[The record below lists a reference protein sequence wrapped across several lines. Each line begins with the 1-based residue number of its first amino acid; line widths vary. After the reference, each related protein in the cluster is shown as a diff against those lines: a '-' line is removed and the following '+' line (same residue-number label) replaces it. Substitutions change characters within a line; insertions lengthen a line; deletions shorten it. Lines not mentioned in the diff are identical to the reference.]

1 MPDCHWNA
9 QQIFDQ
15 IKAHKTDMASGM
27 LQSEL
32 NRLSEE
38 AFELLAKDL
47 QAISEKDDDKWN
59 DVYFNKNSSG
69 HITEVKVNDGY
80 FLKTTLARK
89 GALTPLGITLMLNG
103 DCRIE

>member
-15 IKAHKTDMASGM
+15 VKSDKKDAAYGM
-27 LQSEL
+27 LQSEM

-38 AFELLAKDL
+38 AFESLVKDL
-47 QAISEKDDDKWN
+47 RTISKKDDDSSN
-59 DVYFNKNSSG
+59 DVYFKKDAQG
-69 HITEVKVNDGY
+69 HITEVKISDG
-80 FLKTTLARK
+80 LIWDSTLARR
-89 GALTPLGITLMLNG
+89 GAPTPLGITLVLNG

>member
-15 IKAHKTDMASGM
+15 IKAGKKDNAYGM
-27 LQSEL
+27 LQSEM

-38 AFELLAKDL
+38 AFESLVQDL
-47 QAISEKDDDKWN
+47 RTTSRKDDDKGN
-59 DVYFNKNSSG
+59 DVYFKKDAAG
-69 HITEVKVNDGY
+69 HITEVKISDGY
-80 FLKTTLARK
+80 LWDTTLARK
-89 GALTPLGITLMLNG
+89 GVVTPLGITLILNG